1 MQEDDDSVCGSTA
14 IKDVIGPIVTLSEPL
29 SETVLI
35 NLLGLEEDDL
45 AWQLDR
51 LHSVIEVPENPE
63 RPIRLFHPSF
73 RDFLTDKRR
82 FGESGIWID
91 QPLVH
96 QRLFHCCLQVM
107 RSSLRDDI
115 CGLKQPGAFASD
127 MGKLFIDSRISGHVQ
142 YACRYWS
149 DHFFARSYDLD
160 LVEVEGVHVFPTEH
174 LLHWLEVMG
183 WIGRTADAI
192 ITLIKLQRLTRV
204 SERAA
209 TRGMI

>member
-1 MQEDDDSVCGSTA
+1 
-14 IKDVIGPIVTLSEPL
+14 
-29 SETVLI
+29 
-35 NLLGLEEDDL
+35 
-45 AWQLDR
+45 
-51 LHSVIEVPENPE
+51 
-63 RPIRLFHPSF
+63 
-73 RDFLTDKRR
+73 
-82 FGESGIWID
+82 
-91 QPLVH
+91 
-96 QRLFHCCLQVM
+96 M

-160 LVEVEGVHVFPTEH
+160 LVEVEGVHVFLTEH

-183 WIGRTADAI
+183 WIGRTADAM
-192 ITLIKLQRLTRV
+192 ITLIKLQRITRV